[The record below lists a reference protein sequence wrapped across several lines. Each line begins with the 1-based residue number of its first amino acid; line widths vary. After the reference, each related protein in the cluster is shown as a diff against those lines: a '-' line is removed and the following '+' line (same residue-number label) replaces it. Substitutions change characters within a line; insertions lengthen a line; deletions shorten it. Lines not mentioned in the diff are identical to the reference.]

1 MTHANRP
8 FGGTIGRTFKESTP
22 WWPEHR
28 RLKDRSPNILFV
40 VLDDVGFSDLGC
52 YGSEVETPHIDA
64 LACRG
69 LRYTNFHVTPMCS
82 PTRASLLTG
91 RNSHA
96 VGMGAIAE
104 WSCGFPGY
112 EGQITH
118 RAATLAEI
126 LRDQGYNTMCVGKWH
141 LTPLEA
147 MNAAGPMDQWP
158 TGRGFERWY
167 GFHGALGDQWYPEMF
182 EDNHVV
188 DAPLKTGAHLSE
200 MLADRTIQ
208 NIKDQ
213 NSISPDRPFFMYLAF
228 GACHWPHHVPA
239 SYLNKYKG
247 RYADGWDVIRQAR
260 YRRQKELEIISETTE
275 LAPRNPGVPDWK
287 SLKKDQQ
294 RFAARLMEAYAG
306 FLEHT
311 DAQIGRVLNF
321 LKDAAL
327 FDNTLVVVIS
337 DNGATAEGGE
347 TGSVNHRRHVF
358 IERETMADRVAGM
371 DTIGSEFASNC
382 YPEGW
387 AQVSNTPLKWYK
399 KDTHGGGVVAPII
412 FHWPTTLQT
421 KGSIR
426 RQYHHVVDVMPTIL
440 DLLGIDSP
448 SEFDGIKQLP
458 VDGTSMRY
466 TFDQTTATTRRQT
479 QYYEIL
485 GDRAIWHRGWKAVA
499 RHEKGTDF
507 ETDRWELY
515 HTDQDFSECND
526 LAEKEPEKLREL
538 IEMWWAE
545 AEKNNVLP
553 LDDREWDR
561 FVAINEK
568 NLRLDYSFHQ
578 DMARI
583 DRLSGPDITDRSFQ
597 IMAELDIPKERAGG
611 VILAYGGCGAG
622 YVLYVLNAHLVFEY
636 VLTEKTRYVIHSR
649 DTLSPGPV
657 QIDYRFKRTGSRQ
670 GIGTLWID
678 GNETGAVEMPKTWGI
693 HSITGG
699 LRCGRDTGSPVSD
712 AYPRPFHFNG
722 DIRRVRFALEDDGQY
737 DPSATYTSALR
748 EE

>member
-1 MTHANRP
+1 
-8 FGGTIGRTFKESTP
+8 
-22 WWPEHR
+22 
-28 RLKDRSPNILFV
+28 
-40 VLDDVGFSDLGC
+40 
-52 YGSEVETPHIDA
+52 
-64 LACRG
+64 
-69 LRYTNFHVTPMCS
+69 
-82 PTRASLLTG
+82 
-91 RNSHA
+91 
-96 VGMGAIAE
+96 
-104 WSCGFPGY
+104 
-112 EGQITH
+112 
-118 RAATLAEI
+118 
-126 LRDQGYNTMCVGKWH
+126 
-141 LTPLEA
+141 
-147 MNAAGPMDQWP
+147 
-158 TGRGFERWY
+158 
-167 GFHGALGDQWYPEMF
+167 
-182 EDNHVV
+182 
-188 DAPLKTGAHLSE
+188 
-200 MLADRTIQ
+200 
-208 NIKDQ
+208 
-213 NSISPDRPFFMYLAF
+213 
-228 GACHWPHHVPA
+228 
-239 SYLNKYKG
+239 
-247 RYADGWDVIRQAR
+247 
-260 YRRQKELEIISETTE
+260 
-275 LAPRNPGVPDWK
+275 
-287 SLKKDQQ
+287 
-294 RFAARLMEAYAG
+294 
-306 FLEHT
+306 
-311 DAQIGRVLNF
+311 
-321 LKDAAL
+321 
-327 FDNTLVVVIS
+327 
-337 DNGATAEGGE
+337 
-347 TGSVNHRRHVF
+347 
-358 IERETMADRVAGM
+358 
-371 DTIGSEFASNC
+371 
-382 YPEGW
+382 
-387 AQVSNTPLKWYK
+387 
-399 KDTHGGGVVAPII
+399 
-412 FHWPTTLQT
+412 
-421 KGSIR
+421 
-426 RQYHHVVDVMPTIL
+426 
-440 DLLGIDSP
+440 
-448 SEFDGIKQLP
+448 
-458 VDGTSMRY
+458 
-466 TFDQTTATTRRQT
+466 
-479 QYYEIL
+479 
-485 GDRAIWHRGWKAVA
+485 VA